1 MHILSMRF
9 KSGRSDEE
17 QEAISRSSLPLFRN
31 LAALK
36 QKYYVRNHAS
46 GEVGGIYVWETSE
59 ALRDYLDGPIV
70 KSVPD
75 RFAVVGPVRIE
86 TFEVG
91 GALTNDMTLAVK
103 PMMSVVRFV
112 SNKSESDLQAISSA
126 SLPSYRS
133 TAGLAQ
139 VYRVKSTETREV
151 GGMYLWENEE
161 SMRGNLDGPNVSAI
175 PAVFDVDGEVGIEVL
190 EVRLILNQ

>member
-1 MHILSMRF
+1 
-9 KSGRSDEE
+9 
-17 QEAISRSSLPLFRN
+17 
-31 LAALK
+31 
-36 QKYYVRNHAS
+36 
-46 GEVGGIYVWETSE
+46 
-59 ALRDYLDGPIV
+59 
-70 KSVPD
+70 
-75 RFAVVGPVRIE
+75 
-86 TFEVG
+86 
-91 GALTNDMTLAVK
+91 MTLAVK